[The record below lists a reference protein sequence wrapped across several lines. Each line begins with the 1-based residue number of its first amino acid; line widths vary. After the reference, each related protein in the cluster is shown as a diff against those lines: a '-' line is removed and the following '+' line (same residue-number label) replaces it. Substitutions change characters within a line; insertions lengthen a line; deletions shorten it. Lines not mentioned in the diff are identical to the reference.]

1 MEDYR
6 EKIIRELKEFFKD
19 RKDVLFAYLFGSI
32 AYNNY
37 NSKSDIDV
45 AVFLDTDK
53 DLFDERLSLINELET
68 KFKKDVDVIIL
79 NTVKSNLLKYV
90 VVKEGMVIN
99 EKNRDKRTDFEFKT
113 LQNYFDYM
121 PISKMYNEALLSKI

>member
-6 EKIIRELKEFFKD
+6 EKVICKLKEFFKN
-19 RKDVLFAYLFGSI
+19 RKDVVFAYLFGSI

-45 AVFLDTDK
+45 AVYLDSDK
-53 DLFDERLSLINELET
+53 DLFDERINLIVELEK

-79 NTVKSNLLKYV
+79 NTTKSVFLKYV
-90 VVKEGMVIN
+90 IFREGELVS
-99 EKNRDKRTDFEFKT
+99 EKDTEKRVDFELKAMRD
-113 LQNYFDYM
+113 YFDYA
-121 PISKMYNEALLSKI
+121 PYIKMYKEKLLSLK